1 MARFHYRAVLPDGT
15 RQRGDIEAG
24 DKGSAVEALRRM
36 GVAPIELRAAPSV
49 AAAPS
54 LAPRAQRPSARTLVA
69 ATQFLGD
76 LSVLLE
82 AGLTLDRALALA
94 ISNVEDK
101 RTAALCAPVLAE
113 VREGGTLS
121 QAMANATALF
131 PPVAVAMTQAGEAN
145 GRLDAALARLAA
157 MMDQANELRRLV
169 GTSLIYPAALLIIAV
184 GVVLMMMLFV
194 VPQFENLFATA
205 QGKLPASSQAIMT
218 ASRLLRDHGLLLLL
232 ALIGIGAAVRMLLRR
247 PGMRL
252 VIDRS
257 VLRLPALGTLVRRIE
272 TARFTGALA
281 ALLDGEV
288 PLPNAVA
295 IASGTVSNRV
305 MADAIGAIAAGIRQG
320 GGLTGPLVQ
329 AAIFPDIAIGFF
341 RTGEESSRLGLMLG
355 RLSDV
360 LNRDVKLRLARLIA
374 IATPAIT
381 VILGAIVAGII
392 ASIMSAILGFNE
404 LAVG

>member
-1 MARFHYRAVLPDGT
+1 MARYQYRAVLPDGK
-15 RQRGDIEAG
+15 RQRGNIDAG
-24 DKGSAVEALRRM
+24 DKSSALDALRRM
-36 GVAPIELRAAPSV
+36 GVAPIELREAATSGQSSL
-49 AAAPS
+49 AAAG
-54 LAPRAQRPSARTLVA
+54 AVRPSGRALVTV
-69 ATQFLGD
+69 TQFLGD
-76 LSVLLE
+76 LAVLLD

-94 ISNVEDK
+94 ISNIEEK
-101 RTAALCAPVLAE
+101 RTAALCVPVLAE
-113 VREGGTLS
+113 VREGVPLS
-121 QAMANATALF
+121 QAMANAPALF

-145 GRLDAALARLAA
+145 GRLDAALERLAA

-169 GTSLIYPAALLIIAV
+169 ITSMIYPVALLIIAV
-184 GVVLMMMLFV
+184 GVVLMMLLLV
-194 VPQFENLFATA
+194 VPQFESLFASA

-218 ASRLLRDHGLLLLL
+218 ASRLLRDYGLVLLLTL
-232 ALIGIGAAVRMLLRR
+232 GAAAVATRMVLMR
-247 PGMRL
+247 PAMRL

-257 VLRLPALGTLVRRIE
+257 VLRVPVLGPLVRRIE
-272 TARFTGALA
+272 TARFTGALG

-295 IASGTVSNRV
+295 IACGTVSNRV
-305 MADAIGAIAAGIRQG
+305 MSTAIGDIAAGIRQG
-320 GGLTGPLVQ
+320 GGLTGPLIQ
-329 AAIFPDIAIGFF
+329 AKIFPDIAIGFF

-360 LNRDVKLRLARLIA
+360 LNRDVKVRLGRLIA
-374 IATPAIT
+374 IATPMIT